1 MVLGIQT
8 TSQARVQQEINMKK
22 LIYVVGGIVVL
33 LLAVAAILPFVI
45 DANRYRPEIQDMMSK
60 ALNRKVD
67 IGNIQLSIFSGG
79 VAVDNLSIA
88 DDPAFS
94 REPFLTAK
102 SITVGVEMM
111 PLIFS
116 RTLNVTGL
124 TIDQPQATLL
134 HTAAGKWN
142 FSSLGATESAAKPA
156 SGPSPSTSSS
166 MAQGFAVQKLTIK
179 NGSVTVGNVGANPKT
194 HKYDQVNLTA
204 SNLSYATQ
212 FPFELT
218 ATTPANGSIAL
229 KGQAGPLN
237 QTDMQ
242 KTPVD
247 ASLNVKTLDLGATG
261 FVDPASGIAGV
272 LDFSGTLTSD
282 GSKVVTKGTV
292 TANKLQLV
300 PGGAPAGQPVELA
313 YQTDYQLAE
322 QSGTL
327 QQGDVRVGKALA
339 QLTGTYKTEGDS
351 TSLQMKLK
359 GSNMPAT
366 DIQSLFPAIGVIM
379 PSGAALKEGT
389 LNLDMAISGPLDK
402 LTTTGPVNLS
412 NAKLTG
418 FDLGSK
424 MKALSTFAAIPNGS
438 DTVIQ
443 TLSSDMRV
451 ATDGIRADNFSL
463 VLPSIGSLS
472 GAGTISPKQQLD
484 FKMSAKLGS
493 AASPLGALSSL
504 AGLGGGAQKGG
515 GGIPFRIQGTT
526 SNPVFVPDLAG
537 MASGIGSGLG
547 SGLGNGAAAGGKAV
561 VPTGKDLGQALG
573 GLFGKKK

>member
-1 MVLGIQT
+1 
-8 TSQARVQQEINMKK
+8 MKK
-22 LIYVVGGIVVL
+22 LIYIVGGIIVL
-33 LLAVAAILPFVI
+33 LLVAVLILPFVI
-45 DANRYRPEIQDMMSK
+45 DANRYRPEIEDLMSK

-94 REPFLTAK
+94 RAPFLTAK
-102 SITVGVEMM
+102 SITVAVELM

-134 HTAAGKWN
+134 HTAAGAWN
-142 FSSLGATESAAKPA
+142 FSSLGATAGGAKPA
-156 SGPSPSTSSS
+156 PAAPSGGGSAS
-166 MAQGFAVQKLTIK
+166 MAQAFAVQKLTLK
-179 NGSVTVGNVGANPKT
+179 NGTVTVGNVGANAKT
-194 HKYDQVNLTA
+194 HKYENVNLTA
-204 SNLSYATQ
+204 SNLSYSTQ

-218 ATTPANGSIAL
+218 ATTPANGSVAL

-242 KTPVD
+242 KTQVS
-247 ASLNVKTLDLGATG
+247 AALNVKNLNLGATG

-272 LDFSGTLTSD
+272 VDFAGTLASD
-282 GSKVVTKGTV
+282 GKKVSTKGTA

-313 YQTDYQLAE
+313 YQTDYELAG
-322 QSGTL
+322 QKGTL

-366 DIQSLFPAIGVIM
+366 DISSLLPALGVIL
-379 PSGAALKEGT
+379 PAGAALKEGT
-389 LNLDMAISGPLDK
+389 LNMDMGISGPVDK
-402 LTTTGPVNLS
+402 LTTTGPVNLA

-424 MKALSTFAAIPNGS
+424 MKVLSMFGGIPNGA

-443 TLSSDMRV
+443 TLSSDLRLG
-451 ATDGIRADNFSL
+451 TDGIRADNFSL
-463 VLPSIGSLS
+463 VVPSIGSLS
-472 GAGTISPKQQLD
+472 GAGTISPKQELD
-484 FKMSAKLGS
+484 FKMSAKLGN
-493 AASPLGALSSL
+493 AASPIGALSTL
-504 AGLGGGAQKGG
+504 AGLTGGAQKSG

-526 SNPVFVPDLAG
+526 SNPVFVPDVAG
-537 MASGIGSGLG
+537 IVSGLG
-547 SGLGNGAAAGGKAV
+547 GGAASGAATGGKAV

-573 GLFGKKK
+573 GLFGRKKQ